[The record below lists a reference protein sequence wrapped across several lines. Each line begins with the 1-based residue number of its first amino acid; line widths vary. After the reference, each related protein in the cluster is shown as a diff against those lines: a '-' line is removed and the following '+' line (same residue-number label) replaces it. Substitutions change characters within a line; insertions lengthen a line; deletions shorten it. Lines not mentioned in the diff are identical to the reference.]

1 LRALGLYDGECTVNS
16 EPVDV
21 QSAPIDIRG
30 VCGPAA
36 AEIRPDNQ
44 IFVGNR
50 IPGYD
55 RPRLIAIAGH
65 YDQAVPNKLTI

>member
-1 LRALGLYDGECTVNS
+1 MRTLGLYDGEFAVKS

-21 QSAPIDIRG
+21 QSAPIDVRS
-30 VCGPAA
+30 VFGPAT

-44 IFVGNR
+44 ILVGNR

-55 RPRLIAIAGH
+55 RTCLIAIAGH
-65 YDQAVPNKLTI
+65 YDQPVPNKLTI